1 MHYTLFIKIDDEIKL
16 IFSYDDII
24 EAITTASSLAESHV
38 GSEKFRVFIEV
49 SRN

>member
-1 MHYTLFIKIDDEIKL
+1 MHYTLFIETDGEIKL

-24 EAITTASSLAESHV
+24 EAITTASSLTETHV

-49 SRN
+49 SKN